1 MNRLN
6 RLNYM
11 RPARNYDKFI
21 WFLTVLTITF
31 FQIFNETE
39 NSSRSIILVTVVLA
53 FAMFMDNK
61 YKLNLQITYFH
72 ISIFLFVLFCYA
84 SSVWALDPVVS
95 RTFATTILSSLLCF
109 SVYFEAFKSDSSVDR
124 LLKAV
129 MWSGPIVAV
138 YTILYFGYDEFVD
151 MMNNSI
157 RVEND
162 FANANTLGMWM
173 AICLSLFVFY
183 ILREGFKWRYLTAVL
198 LVVIIA
204 FSQSRTALI
213 EAFVGSAMVAFFTIQ
228 KEKRGKRIIKYI
240 LVIVVGIVA
249 INVISQLD
257 IFKGLFQRMQ
267 GLEGFLSDDSV
278 VNIDSSARTREIYI
292 QLGWAQFLQTPIGGI
307 GIGNTYFITQLYHGS
322 TYLHNN
328 YIELLAAGG
337 ILGFGLYYSIYVY
350 LFINLG
356 RDAIKYKNIYSEICC
371 IMLAINL
378 VADVGTVSYYKKQNI
393 FLLMICFLQVYINAK
408 KQNDETPLNK
418 ESVLVQ
424 Q

>member
-6 RLNYM
+6 NLRISITT
-11 RPARNYDKFI
+11 DKMI
-21 WFLTVLTITF
+21 WFFTLLVLTF
-31 FQIFNETE
+31 FQIFNDTD
-39 NSSRSIILVTVVLA
+39 NSSRSVIIVTLFVAVLL
-53 FAMFMDNK
+53 FFNK
-61 YKLNLQITYFH
+61 AYRLHFQFTYFH
-72 ISIFLFVLFCYA
+72 LSILLFALFCYA
-84 SSVWALDPVVS
+84 SAIWALDPGIAI
-95 RTFATTILSSLLCF
+95 THATTILLTLICLT
-109 SVYFEAFKSDSSVDR
+109 VYFEAFKSDNSVDR

-129 MWSGPIVAV
+129 MWSGPVVAV
-138 YTILYFGYDEFVD
+138 YTIFFYGYEEFVD
-151 MMNNSI
+151 MMNNSV

-183 ILREGFKWRYLTAVL
+183 VIREGFKWRYLTAVL

-213 EAFVGSAMVAFFTIQ
+213 EAFLGVVIVAFFTIQ
-228 KEKRGKRIIKYI
+228 KEKRGKRIVKYI

-278 VNIDSSARTREIYI
+278 VEIDSSAITREAYI
-292 QLGWAQFLQTPIGGI
+292 RLGWAQFLQTPIGGI
-307 GIGNTYFITQLYHGS
+307 GIGNTYYVSRLFNGVS

-337 ILGFGLYYSIYVY
+337 ILGFGLYYSIYGY
-350 LFINLG
+350 LFFNLI
-356 RDAIKYKNIYSEICC
+356 RDVIKNKNIYSEICTL
-371 IMLAINL
+371 ILTINL
-378 VADVGTVSYYKKQNI
+378 IADFGTVSYYKKHNMFI
-393 FLLMICFLQVYINAK
+393 FMICFIQVYINARK
-408 KQNDETPLNK
+408 ETELSPSPLTDR
-418 ESVLVQ
+418 
-424 Q
+424 